1 LTHPEQRVGSKK
13 LRDEAARLFIDLRTE
28 PAEKTRRALSDW
40 LLISP
45 DHITAYLEVTQTSG
59 VLHEA
64 SQQLDLSVEVLVA
77 AAVGGLENST
87 VVPLAHNI
95 SEFDQ
100 RTGGIHANSKSV
112 AHRWLSIAAGL
123 SIVVL
128 GGVLLWGNGTF
139 DKGDTYATDIGE
151 QRSFTLEDGS
161 TIHLNTQSEIRVRFD
176 AHFRHIDLVRGEALF
191 VVAKDPAH
199 PFQVHGGKTIFSAL
213 GTRFNVRL
221 WDDRAMVTVLE
232 GRVGVATDLSALKT
246 TKSPTDKLPDGE
258 QAKDVLQVSESTG
271 HVELEAGEQVSIVGT
286 AIQQVASGDPVQ
298 ATAWTS
304 RRLIFVAEPLASVL
318 DEFNRYNRQ
327 SIRVKDPKLSALEI
341 SGTFDP
347 TDVDSLLDSLKTI
360 RRIEVV
366 RDASGTRL
374 IRPQS

>member
-1 LTHPEQRVGSKK
+1 MTHSEQRVGSKK

-28 PAEKTRRALSDW
+28 PGDEARRALSDW

-45 DHITAYLEVTQTSG
+45 DHITAYLEVAQTSG

-64 SQQLDLSVEVLVA
+64 SEQLDWSVEALVA
-77 AAVGGLENST
+77 AAIEGPESST
-87 VVPLAHNI
+87 VVPLGRNI
-95 SEFDQ
+95 GEFDQ
-100 RTGGIHANSKSV
+100 RRRETQANTKPI
-112 AHRWLSIAAGL
+112 AYRWLSIAAGL
-123 SIVVL
+123 ILVL
-128 GGVLLWGNGTF
+128 GGILLWGGATF
-139 DKGDTYATDIGE
+139 DRGDTYSTDIGE

-161 TIHLNTQSEIRVRFD
+161 TIHLNTRSELLVRFD
-176 AHFRHIDLVRGEALF
+176 ANVRHIDLVRGEALF
-191 VVAKDPAH
+191 VVARDPARL
-199 PFQVHGGKTIFSAL
+199 FEVRGGETIFSAL

-232 GRVGVATDLSALKT
+232 GRVGVDTDLSALKPT
-246 TKSPTDKLPDGE
+246 QLATDKRQDAEKVMDIAPVTVNAGHIELGAGE
-258 QAKDVLQVSESTG
+258 QA
-271 HVELEAGEQVSIVGT
+271 SIVGA
-286 AIQQVASGDPVQ
+286 AIRQIASVNPAQV
-298 ATAWTS
+298 TAWTS
-304 RRLIFVAEPLASVL
+304 RRLIFTAEPLATVL

-327 SIRVKDPKLSALEI
+327 SIRVQDPELSALEI